1 MEILR
6 LNEKSEGEKAIC
18 LGLFDSMHQGHLA
31 VFSHTLSLA
40 SRMGLTPACF
50 TLTGS
55 VKGGNV
61 YAEEERFRFMQKTGV
76 SACITAPFNAELQS
90 LSGEE
95 FLNILVKNH
104 SARAFIVGEDYRYGK
119 NAAWNVT
126 HLTAYAKANGI
137 AVDILSDVLYD
148 GEKIATGRIK
158 TALTKGDIQRAN
170 ALLGRPYSVMGKV
183 MEGRRVGRTMGFP
196 TANLSV
202 TEQTFLKPG
211 VYATACVLSG
221 TCYTAVTNV
230 GSAPTFGCEKPLIET
245 YIHGFSG
252 DLYGKNLRVY
262 FIDYLREISPFPS
275 AEQLIKQINQDKI
288 TAQTLVTAGEK
299 ARVMEIER

>member
-40 SRMGLTPACF
+40 SRMDIIPACF

-76 SACITAPFNAELQS
+76 TACITAPFNAELQS

-119 NAAWNVT
+119 NAAWDVT
-126 HLTAYAKANGI
+126 HLSAFAKAHGI
-137 AVDILSDVLYD
+137 AVDILPDVLYG

-158 TALTKGDIQRAN
+158 SALLQGDIQTAN

-183 MEGRRVGRTMGFP
+183 LEGRHVGRSMGFP

-202 TEQTFLKPG
+202 SEKDFLKPG
-211 VYATACVLSG
+211 VYATACAINGVP
-221 TCYTAVTNV
+221 YTAVTNV
-230 GSAPTFGCEKPLIET
+230 GSAPTFGCEKHLIET

-262 FIDYLREISPFPS
+262 FMDYLREIQAFSS
-275 AEQLIKQINQDKI
+275 AEQLIKQISQDKI
-288 TAQTLVTAGEK
+288 TAQTLVTEK
-299 ARVMEIER
+299 DFARVLEIEQ